1 MSSDSSHSRK
11 KKWLNKKDWIAQKKN
26 TIRLKYPTPKQRARR
41 ISILEEH
48 IEGHKVTIETYKAKY
63 ATRTRN
69 AQFEI
74 SVLNETDA

>member
-1 MSSDSSHSRK
+1 MSDSSHGRNPRLSK
-11 KKWLNKKDWIAQKKN
+11 QDWIAKKKN
-26 TIRLKYPTPKQRARR
+26 TIRLKFTTPKERARR

-48 IEGHKVTIETYKAKY
+48 IEGHQVTIETYKKKY

-74 SVLNETDA
+74 NVLLEVDA